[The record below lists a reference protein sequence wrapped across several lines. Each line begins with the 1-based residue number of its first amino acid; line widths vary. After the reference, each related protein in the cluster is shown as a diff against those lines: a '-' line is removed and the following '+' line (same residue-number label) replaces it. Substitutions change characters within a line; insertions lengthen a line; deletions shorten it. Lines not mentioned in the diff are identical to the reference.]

1 MSQDN
6 NTANAAKPTIK
17 DEDQNILKYSQLL
30 EQMYDDICEGRIKE
44 EYIPQAVKVFDK
56 AITTFDKLLD
66 AEIDLTQKRLQWLK
80 SESELLSTYRKTC
93 DELKK
98 SIKDKVL

>member
-1 MSQDN
+1 MSQDS
-6 NTANAAKPTIK
+6 NTANSAKRTIK

-30 EQMYDDICEGRIKE
+30 EQMNDDIYEDRIKE
-44 EYIPQAVKVFDK
+44 EYIPQAVKVFDE
-56 AITTFDKLLD
+56 AITTFNKLLD

-98 SIKDKVL
+98 KVVK

>member
-1 MSQDN
+1 MSQDS

-30 EQMYDDICEGRIKE
+30 EQMNDDIYEDRIKE
-44 EYIPQAVKVFDK
+44 EYIPQAVKVFDE
-56 AITTFDKLLD
+56 AITTFNKLLD

-98 SIKDKVL
+98 KVVK

>member
-6 NTANAAKPTIK
+6 NTANAAKPIIK

-30 EQMYDDICEGRIKE
+30 EQMYDDICEDRIKK
-44 EYIPQAVKVFDK
+44 EYIPQAVKVFDE

-98 SIKDKVL
+98 KVVK